1 MNEVDE
7 ISKAFLVKKNILF
20 VDPLRKMIKPQSRL
34 DLLAIRE
41 VIADV

>member
-7 ISKAFLVKKNILF
+7 ISKEFLVKKNILF
-20 VDPLRKMIKPQSRL
+20 VDPLRKMILPQSRL

-41 VIADV
+41 VIR